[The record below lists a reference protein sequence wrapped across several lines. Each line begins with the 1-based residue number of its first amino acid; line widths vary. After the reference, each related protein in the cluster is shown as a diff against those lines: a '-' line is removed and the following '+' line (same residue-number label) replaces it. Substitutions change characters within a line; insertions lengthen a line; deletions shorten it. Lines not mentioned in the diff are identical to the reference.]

1 MMKNYYL
8 KIRDKYIEE
17 ISSKNKIHEYRLATP
32 ERNQIKVGDTL
43 IMVSNQDKHRFVK
56 VTVKEKE
63 IFKTW
68 KDALMKYWQQDFKN
82 LYNSLEDALCEC
94 YRFYPKTEVDK
105 YGIIVFSI
113 IPLVVEYDN
122 IDILLDTNILIKRE
136 SNTNTSFE
144 ISKLFNWFNNKK
156 LLTYIHKSSK
166 NEIEKY
172 RDKKEMQS
180 VLTKL
185 NSYNVLPS
193 LNCQVD
199 DYFVEVIKKYS
210 MDENSCI
217 DNELLKEIYNDNVGI
232 LLTDDNVMLKKAE
245 ELYIRDRVLSS
256 SELLN
261 YFEIKYPQN
270 IEYKML
276 SVRLKEFKDIDLNSQ
291 FFDTLREDYNG
302 IEFDRWFKKKA
313 AKKEKAYTF
322 ENEDGMKGFLY
333 LKVEDKNE
341 KYDDISPKLPP
352 KNRLKVGTFKIIST
366 GFRLGERF
374 LKIIFDNAKKR
385 NVDEIYVTLF
395 ENKREEVIQLKRFI
409 ECWGFRKWGYK
420 SNGEAVLVKSLTDY
434 NFNESPKFNYPLL
447 KNEINYFFLPI
458 YPQYHTDLFPD
469 MILKNENMHL
479 YKENKAHRYALEK
492 IYLSGAFDI
501 KAEPGDIVVIYRT
514 GERYPKS
521 YSSVVTGAA
530 IIEEIVRTK
539 NIDDCVKICKD
550 RSIFSE
556 EEIKTLHSKYPVVVK
571 LLDYATLSNKVN
583 LNQLYINQIIVRGS
597 GPRPFQQLSK
607 DEYIRIY
614 KLGMGEN
621 L

>member
-1 MMKNYYL
+1 MKNYYL
-8 KIRDKYIEE
+8 KIRDKYIKE
-17 ISSKNKIHEYRLATP
+17 IISKNKIHEYRLATP
-32 ERNQIKVGDTL
+32 ERNEIKVGDTL
-43 IMVSNQDKHRFVK
+43 VMISNQDKNKFVK
-56 VTVKEKE
+56 VTVKAKQ

-68 KDALMKYWQQDFKN
+68 KDALMEYWQQDFKN
-82 LYNSLEDALCEC
+82 LYNSLEDALYEC
-94 YRFYPKTEVDK
+94 YKFYPKTEVDK
-105 YGIIVFSI
+105 YGIIVYSI
-113 IPLVVEYDN
+113 NPLVVTYDK

-166 NEIEKY
+166 SEIEKY
-172 RDKKEMQS
+172 KNKKEMQS

-199 DYFVEVIKKYS
+199 DYFNKVIKKYS
-210 MDENSCI
+210 MDENSSI

-232 LLTDDNVMLKKAE
+232 LLTDDNIMLKKAE

-256 SELLN
+256 LELLH

-276 SVRLKEFKDIDLNSQ
+276 SVKLKEFTDIDLNSH

-302 IEFDRWFKKKA
+302 VEFDRWFKRKA
-313 AKKEKAYTF
+313 IKNEKAYVF
-322 ENEDGMKGFLY
+322 ENEEGMKGFLY
-333 LKVEDKNE
+333 LKTEDKNE
-341 KYDDISPKLPP
+341 KYEDILPKLPS

-374 LKIIFDNAKKR
+374 LKIIFDNAR
-385 NVDEIYVTLF
+385 SLHVDEIYVTLF
-395 ENKREEVIQLKRFI
+395 ENKREEVKQLKKFM
-409 ECWGFRKWGYK
+409 ESWGFRKWGYK
-420 SNGEAVLVKSLTDY
+420 DNGEAVLVKSMTDY

-447 KNEINYFFLPI
+447 KNEIKYFFLPI

-469 MILKNENMHL
+469 MILQNENMHL

-501 KAEPGDIVVIYRT
+501 KAGSGDIVIIYRT
-514 GERYPKS
+514 GERYPKR
-521 YSSVVTGAA
+521 YSSVVTGIAV
-530 IIEEIVRTK
+530 IEEIIRTK
-539 NIDDCVKICKD
+539 DVDECIKICKD

-556 EEIKTLHSKYPVVVK
+556 EEIKALHSKYPVVVK
-571 LLDYATLSNKVN
+571 LLDYTTLTNKVN
-583 LNQLYINQIIVRGS
+583 LNQLYQNQIIVEGS

>member
-1 MMKNYYL
+1 
-8 KIRDKYIEE
+8 
-17 ISSKNKIHEYRLATP
+17 
-32 ERNQIKVGDTL
+32 
-43 IMVSNQDKHRFVK
+43 MV
-56 VTVKEKE
+56 T
-63 IFKTW
+63 
-68 KDALMKYWQQDFKN
+68 
-82 LYNSLEDALCEC
+82 
-94 YRFYPKTEVDK
+94 
-105 YGIIVFSI
+105 
-113 IPLVVEYDN
+113 YDD

-156 LLTYIHKSSK
+156 ILTYIHKSSI

-172 RDKKEMQS
+172 KDKKEMQS
-180 VLTKL
+180 VLIKL
-185 NSYNVLPS
+185 NSYNVLPI
-193 LNCQVD
+193 LNCSVD
-199 DYFVEVIKKYS
+199 NYFNEVIKKYS
-210 MDENSCI
+210 MDENSII
-217 DNELLKEIYNDNVGI
+217 DNELLKEIYNDNVRV
-232 LLTDDNVMLKKAE
+232 LLTDDHIILKKAK

-276 SVRLKEFKDIDLNSQ
+276 SVKLKEFKDIDLNSQ
-291 FFDTLREDYNG
+291 FFNTLREDYNG
-302 IEFDRWFKKKA
+302 VEFDRWFKKKA
-313 AKKEKAYTF
+313 AQKQKTYTF

-333 LKVEDKNE
+333 LKTEDKNE
-341 KYDDISPKLPP
+341 HYDDISPKLSP

-374 LKIIFDNAKKR
+374 LKIIFDNARKL

-395 ENKREEVIQLKRFI
+395 ENKREEVKQLKRLM
-409 ECWGFRKWGYK
+409 ESWGFRKWGYK
-420 SNGEAVLVKSLTDY
+420 DNGEVILIKSMKEYDY
-434 NFNESPKFNYPLL
+434 NESPKFNYPLL
-447 KNEINYFFLPI
+447 KNEVNYFFLPI

-501 KAEPGDIVVIYRT
+501 KARPGDIVLIYRT
-514 GERYPKS
+514 GERYPKR
-521 YSSVVTGAA
+521 YSSVVTGIA
-530 IIEEIVRTK
+530 IIEEIIETK
-539 NIDDCVKICKD
+539 DVDDCIKMCKD

-556 EEIKTLHSKYPVVVK
+556 IEKKKLHSKYPIVVK
-571 LLDYATLSNKVN
+571 LLDYTTIINKVS
-583 LNQLYINQIIVRGS
+583 LNQLYKDQIIVEGS

-607 DEYIRIY
+607 DEYSRIY
-614 KLGMGEN
+614 KFGMGEN

>member
-1 MMKNYYL
+1 MKNYYL
-8 KIRDKYIEE
+8 KIRDKYIDE
-17 ISSKNKIHEYRLATP
+17 IILKNKIHEYRLATP
-32 ERNQIKVGDTL
+32 ERNEIKVGDTL
-43 IMVSNQDKHRFVK
+43 VMISNQDKNRFVK
-56 VTVKEKE
+56 VTVKAKQ

-68 KDALMKYWQQDFKN
+68 KDALIEYWQQDFKN
-82 LYNSLEDALCEC
+82 LYNSLEDALYEC
-94 YRFYPKTEVDK
+94 YKFYPKMEVDR
-105 YGIIVFSI
+105 YGIIVYSI
-113 IPLVVEYDN
+113 TPLVVTYDK

-136 SNTNTSFE
+136 SNSNTSFE

-172 RDKKEMQS
+172 KDKKEMQS

-185 NSYNVLPS
+185 NSYNVLPV
-193 LNCQVD
+193 LNCQTD
-199 DYFVEVIKKYS
+199 NYFNEVINKYS
-210 MDENSCI
+210 MDENSSI

-261 YFEIKYPQN
+261 YFETKYPQN

-276 SVRLKEFKDIDLNSQ
+276 SVKLKEFKNIDLNSQ

-302 IEFDRWFKKKA
+302 VEFDRWFKKKA
-313 AKKEKAYTF
+313 AQKEKAYTF

-333 LKVEDKNE
+333 LKTEDKNE
-341 KYDDISPKLPP
+341 KYDDISPKFPS

-374 LKIIFDNAKKR
+374 LKIIFDNARKF

-395 ENKREEVIQLKRFI
+395 ENKREEVKQLKRFM
-409 ECWGFRKWGYK
+409 ESWGFRKWGYK
-420 SNGEAVLVKSLTDY
+420 DNGEAVLVKSMIDY
-434 NFNESPKFNYPLL
+434 DNNESPKFNYPLL
-447 KNEINYFFLPI
+447 KNKINYFFLPI

-469 MILKNENMHL
+469 MILQNENMHL
-479 YKENKAHRYALEK
+479 YEENKAHRYALEK
-492 IYLSGAFDI
+492 IYLSGALDI
-501 KAEPGDIVVIYRT
+501 KAKVGDIVIIYRT
-514 GERYPKS
+514 GERYPKR
-521 YSSVVTGAA
+521 YSSVVTGIA
-530 IIEEIVRTK
+530 IIEEIIRTK
-539 NIDDCVKICKD
+539 DVDDCIKICKD

-556 EEIKTLHSKYPVVVK
+556 EEIKVLQPKYPVVVR
-571 LLDYATLSNKVN
+571 LLDYATLKNKVS
-583 LNQLYINQIIVRGS
+583 LNQLYKNQIIVEGS
-597 GPRPFQQLSK
+597 GPRPFQQLNK
-607 DEYIRIY
+607 EEYTIIY
-614 KLGMGEN
+614 NLGMGEN